1 MDRQLLKILYE
12 TYYNE
17 IFQYLFF
24 LSQRKEIAEDLAQE
38 TFLKALLALPD
49 HHTNMR
55 AWIYMVARN
64 LYYNY
69 HRKEQKIAPLDE
81 NVKLSKE
88 SREPDKEIIQNERN
102 RILMQALDKLEDRA
116 REVLLLQYFGN
127 LSQKEIAAILH
138 LTPQNVRVLAF
149 RAKKKVREYM
159 EVNGY
164 DVS

>member
-24 LSQRKEIAEDLAQE
+24 LSRRKEIAEDLAQE

-88 SREPDKEIIQNERN
+88 SREPDKEIIQNEKN

>member
-17 IFQYLFF
+17 IVQYLFF
-24 LSQRKEIAEDLAQE
+24 LSRRKEIAEDLAQE

-69 HRKEQKIAPLDE
+69 RKKEQKISPLDE
-81 NVKLSKE
+81 LVEQIRAGTDPGIKIL
-88 SREPDKEIIQNERN
+88 QTERN
-102 RILMQALDKLEDRA
+102 QILMQALDKLEDRA

-164 DVS
+164 DVL

>member
-102 RILMQALDKLEDRA
+102 RILM
-116 REVLLLQYFGN
+116 
-127 LSQKEIAAILH
+127 
-138 LTPQNVRVLAF
+138 
-149 RAKKKVREYM
+149 
-159 EVNGY
+159 
-164 DVS
+164 

>member
-1 MDRQLLKILYE
+1 
-12 TYYNE
+12 
-17 IFQYLFF
+17 
-24 LSQRKEIAEDLAQE
+24 
-38 TFLKALLALPD
+38 
-49 HHTNMR
+49 
-55 AWIYMVARN
+55 
-64 LYYNY
+64 
-69 HRKEQKIAPLDE
+69 
-81 NVKLSKE
+81 
-88 SREPDKEIIQNERN
+88 
-102 RILMQALDKLEDRA
+102 MQALDKLEDRA